1 MNPNKGS
8 PAYAWAWRVIAAY
21 LGLVGLAVALVIVR
35 GCSA

>member
-8 PAYAWAWRVIAAY
+8 AAYAWAWRVITAY
-21 LGLVGLAVALVIVR
+21 LGLIVLAVALVLLR